1 MKRVDKKLKFYSYDS
16 FMNKITREKKR
27 KRKSRTELTTMR
39 K

>member
-27 KRKSRTELTTMR
+27 KSRTELTTMR